1 MPAFRIRAF
10 GPDWG
15 KLRFVAFLSDLDQIT
30 RAAAGD
36 RSAVAWL
43 VDRHSP
49 AILALATRM
58 LGDRME
64 AEDVTQETFLRAWKA
79 LPGWEPRAKFSTWL
93 HRVALNLCY
102 DALRRRRE
110 ALPGT
115 LPEMT
120 DPDLTPADRLLQTE
134 RVRAIET
141 AIAALPERQAAALTL
156 CALQGHSQA
165 EAAEIM
171 EISEEA
177 LESLLARARRSLKVM
192 LAERSVA

>member
-1 MPAFRIRAF
+1 MAF
-10 GPDWG
+10 
-15 KLRFVAFLSDLDQIT
+15 VSDLDQIT

-36 RSAVAWL
+36 PSAVSWL
-43 VDRHSP
+43 VDRYSP
-49 AILALATRM
+49 GVLGLATRM

-79 LPGWEPRAKFSTWL
+79 LPTWEPRARFSTWL

-102 DALRRRRE
+102 DVLRKRRE
-110 ALPGT
+110 SLPGE

-120 DPDLTPADRLLQTE
+120 DPELTPPERLLQTE
-134 RVRAIET
+134 RVKAIET
-141 AIAALPERQAAALTL
+141 AIANLPERQAAALTL
-156 CALQGHSQA
+156 CALQGHSQV

-171 EISEEA
+171 ETSEEA
-177 LESLLARARRSLKVM
+177 LESLLARARRSLRAT